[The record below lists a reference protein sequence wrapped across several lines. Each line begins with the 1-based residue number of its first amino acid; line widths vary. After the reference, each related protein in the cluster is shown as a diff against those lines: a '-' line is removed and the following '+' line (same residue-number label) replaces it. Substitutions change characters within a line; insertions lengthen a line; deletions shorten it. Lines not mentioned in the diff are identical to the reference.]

1 MNDEPPGRGRR
12 VLISIVLVLA
22 GLLAAFA
29 WAISSPV
36 ASSPD
41 DDFHL
46 GSIWCAWGQSAS
58 GCEVTGVN
66 PDLDNRYSVVIP
78 PLSQDSPICFY
89 TKSDQSA
96 ACQSDPAQENANWLT
111 ANRDLYPDGFYSLM
125 RLAVVPDATASVLLI
140 RMFSFALCGL
150 MLVGATF
157 LVKKR
162 ERPRVVLA
170 VVVVAGPL
178 GWFFFASN
186 NPTGVA
192 TVAVVSALLAAVALF
207 RASTSVHAV
216 VAGLACAGYVLVA
229 GATRADGVYFA
240 AVAIVVAAVSCFR
253 QYSLKLNGFYVG
265 LGAIALAGLISRFV
279 FVSGSPADAGGV
291 TEGAGFFAAINQVSS
306 VYFDGSQVLGWLDT
320 AMAGWATFAR
330 LMSIGLL
337 LAAAFY
343 VAQWR
348 RWIAVA
354 AAGFFMIVVPL
365 YAFLVGAPAQ
375 PRYFLSLLLIFSV
388 LLCLR
393 LPGSGVRF
401 SRQQALVVA
410 VIATV
415 ANGFGLYTNLR
426 RYVTGTD
433 VGGGNLN
440 ANAEWWWG
448 WAPGGPDLALV
459 VGFVTFGILVFGL
472 AWKSGNWKNPAPRVQ
487 PESALQ
493 MESDSDALELQNPE
507 SP

>member
-12 VLISIVLVLA
+12 VLISIVLVVA
-22 GLLAAFA
+22 GLLAGFA

-58 GCEVTGVN
+58 GCEVKGVN
-66 PDLDNRYSVVIP
+66 PDLDNRYGVVIP
-78 PLSQDSPICFY
+78 PLSRDSPVCFY
-89 TKSDQSA
+89 TQPDQSA
-96 ACQSDPAQENANWLT
+96 ACQSDPAQENAGWLS
-111 ANRDLYPDGFYSLM
+111 ANRGLYPGGFYALM
-125 RLAVVPDATASVLLI
+125 RLAVTPDATVSVLLI
-140 RMFSFALCGL
+140 RMFSFALCAL

-157 LVKKR
+157 LLKKR
-162 ERPRVVLA
+162 EQPRAVLA

-178 GWFFFASN
+178 GWFFFAST

-192 TVAVVSALLAAVALF
+192 TVAVVSALVAAVALF

-229 GATRADGVYFA
+229 GATRADGAYFA
-240 AVAIVVAAVSCFR
+240 AVAIVVAAVSCFQ
-253 QYSLKLNGFYVG
+253 QYSLKLKGFYVG

-279 FVSGSPADAGGV
+279 FASGSPADAEGV

-320 AMAGWATFAR
+320 PMPGWATFAR
-330 LMSIGLL
+330 LMTIGLL

-343 VAQWR
+343 IARWR
-348 RWIAVA
+348 RWVAVA

-415 ANGFGLYTNLR
+415 ANGFGLYANLR

-433 VGGGNLN
+433 VGGGNLS

-448 WAPGGPDLALV
+448 WAPGGPNLALL
-459 VGFVTFGILVFGL
+459 VGFLAFGVLAFGL
-472 AWKSGNWKNPAPRVQ
+472 AYKSGNLKKPAAGENQVTAL
-487 PESALQ
+487 PEKSKL
-493 MESDSDALELQNPE
+493 
-507 SP
+507 